1 MSQENEDWRYDDDFI
16 KTTKITTWKLYFLT
30 LNQLVNCFLKIEL
43 KPRYFRTK
51 LYAINISLFLRRRKD
66 SFSYDKC
73 AFLSVD
79 FIQFYLQFVRLYVF
93 VFECRGEKKRQNEQK
108 KWSIQNI
115 STPMPLFTHSSILRI
130 IHLRTIYRFQ
140 YHCEWVIKYRK
151 LERWWAK
158 MYVYLCTKQKC
169 QHPNEI
175 ARKKNQIE

>member
-1 MSQENEDWRYDDDFI
+1 MYRISYTTILPLKSMFKHRLMLTYCLTNSLYMSQENEDWRYDDDFI

-108 KWSIQNI
+108 KNGLYKIFQLQCHFSRTRPFYALYIYVRFIDFNI
-115 STPMPLFTHSSILRI
+115 T
-130 IHLRTIYRFQ
+130 
-140 YHCEWVIKYRK
+140 V
-151 LERWWAK
+151 
-158 MYVYLCTKQKC
+158 
-169 QHPNEI
+169 NG
-175 ARKKNQIE
+175 